1 VLDEEGFASVSVAII
16 DQLRE
21 PLYFIGL
28 PILFIWILRSP
39 IEFTVM
45 VEVVEFIKYELINED
60 WVVVTDV
67 LDEKTK
73 SFGKYNI
80 IIRLMEELMLIED
93 VVYTT
98 VMLVWAA
105 KIGLLFV
112 IAKGWLFIARLKGVD
127 PDPIV

>member
-60 WVVVTDV
+60 
-67 LDEKTK
+67 
-73 SFGKYNI
+73 
-80 IIRLMEELMLIED
+80 
-93 VVYTT
+93 
-98 VMLVWAA
+98 
-105 KIGLLFV
+105 
-112 IAKGWLFIARLKGVD
+112 
-127 PDPIV
+127 